1 MKKALILA
9 SVSSMIQQF
18 NMNNIAILEDMGYD
32 VHVLANFTNGG
43 TLTETKSK
51 AFHQE
56 LTARGVTVFDVG
68 INRSVL
74 KKDNLDA
81 YKVIKRIMDKENYAL
96 IHCHSPIGGVMA
108 RLAARSHRKTGTKV
122 VYTAH
127 GFHFF
132 NGASYKNWLVFYP
145 IEKGLACYTDRL
157 LTINE
162 EDYQTSQTKNFK
174 AGKIEW
180 INGIGIDTGRF
191 AKPSEE
197 TKDRLRKEYGFAEDD
212 FILIY
217 VAELNANK
225 HQDLLIDMMGKLVK
239 TVPKAKLLLVGRGD
253 YQQLY
258 TEQVEQ
264 ANLENHIHLLGY
276 REDVEKLM
284 ALADMAVSASRRE
297 GLPVNVM
304 EAMASGLPAVVTDC
318 RGNRELVKDGQNG
331 FVVDSDDAAGF
342 AAAVEKIYHSKTIQK
357 AFGEASLNMI
367 TPYSKEQV
375 NRQMRRIYEEM
386 SQ

>member
-43 TLTETKSK
+43 TLTEAKSK

-96 IHCHSPIGGVMA
+96 IHCHSPIGVMA
-108 RLAARSHRKTGTKV
+108 RLATRSHRKTGTKV

-145 IEKGLACYTDRL
+145 IEKGLARYTDRL

-174 AGKIEW
+174 AGKKS
-180 INGIGIDTGRF
+180 NGSM
-191 AKPSEE
+191 ASESIQGGSQNP
-197 TKDRLRKEYGFAEDD
+197 LRK
-212 FILIY
+212 
-217 VAELNANK
+217 
-225 HQDLLIDMMGKLVK
+225 
-239 TVPKAKLLLVGRGD
+239 PR
-253 YQQLY
+253 
-258 TEQVEQ
+258 
-264 ANLENHIHLLGY
+264 
-276 REDVEKLM
+276 
-284 ALADMAVSASRRE
+284 
-297 GLPVNVM
+297 
-304 EAMASGLPAVVTDC
+304 TD
-318 RGNRELVKDGQNG
+318 
-331 FVVDSDDAAGF
+331 
-342 AAAVEKIYHSKTIQK
+342 
-357 AFGEASLNMI
+357 
-367 TPYSKEQV
+367 
-375 NRQMRRIYEEM
+375 
-386 SQ
+386 

>member
-43 TLTETKSK
+43 TLTEAKSK
-51 AFHQE
+51 AFQKE
-56 LTARGVTVFDVG
+56 LTTRGVTVFDVG

-74 KKDNLDA
+74 KKENLDA
-81 YKVIKRIMDKENYAL
+81 YRAIKQIMDKENYAL

-108 RLAARSHRKTGTKV
+108 RLAAKSHRKTGTKV

-132 NGASYKNWLVFYP
+132 KGASYKNWLVFYP
-145 IEKGLACYTDRL
+145 IEKGLARYTDRL

-162 EDYQTSQTKNFK
+162 EDYQTSQAKNFK

-180 INGIGIDTGRF
+180 INGIGIDTGKF
-191 AKPSEE
+191 SKPSEE
-197 TKDRLRKEYGFAEDD
+197 AKRQLREVYGFAEDD

-225 HQDLLIDMMGKLVK
+225 HQDLLIDMMGRLVK
-239 TVPKAKLLLVGRGD
+239 DVPTAKLLLVGRGD

-264 ANLENHIHLLGY
+264 AHLENHISLLGY

-284 ALADMAVSASRRE
+284 ALADLAVSASRRE

-318 RGNRELVKDGQNG
+318 RGNRELVKNDQNG
-331 FVVDSDDAAGF
+331 YVVDSDDSAGF
-342 AAAVEKIYHSKTIQK
+342 AAAVSKIFHSKKIQK
-357 AFGEASLNMI
+357 AFGEASLSMI
-367 TPYSKEQV
+367 SKYSKEQV
-375 NRQMRRIYEEM
+375 NRQMRGIYEEI
-386 SQ
+386 SL

>member
-18 NMNNIAILEDMGYD
+18 NMNNIAILEDMGYE

-43 TLTETKSK
+43 TLTEAKSK
-51 AFHQE
+51 AFQKE
-56 LTARGVTVFDVG
+56 LIARGITVFDVG

-74 KKDNLDA
+74 KKENVDA
-81 YKVIKRIMDKENYAL
+81 YRDIKQIMDNENYAL

-122 VYTAH
+122 IYTAH

-132 NGASYKNWLVFYP
+132 QGAPFKNWLVFYP
-145 IEKGLACYTDRL
+145 IEKGLARYTDRL

-162 EDYQTSQTKNFK
+162 EDYLTSQKKNFK
-174 AGKIEW
+174 AGNIEW
-180 INGIGIDTGRF
+180 INGIGIDMGKF
-191 AKPSEE
+191 SKPSDEA
-197 TKDRLRKEYGFAEDD
+197 KNRLRKTFGFAEDD

-225 HQDLLIDMMGKLVK
+225 HQDLLIDMMGTLVK
-239 TVPKAKLLLVGRGD
+239 NVPKAKLLLVGRGD

-258 TEQVEQ
+258 AEQIKQ
-264 ANLENHIHLLGY
+264 ANLQNQISLLGY

-318 RGNRELVKDGQNG
+318 RGNRELVKNGQNG
-331 FVVDSDDAAGF
+331 YVVDSEDSAGF
-342 AAAVEKIYHSKTIQK
+342 AAAVEKIHHSKTIQK
-357 AFGEASLNMI
+357 AFGEASLTMI
-367 TPYSKEQV
+367 NKYSKEQV
-375 NRQMRRIYEEM
+375 NRQMRGIYEEM